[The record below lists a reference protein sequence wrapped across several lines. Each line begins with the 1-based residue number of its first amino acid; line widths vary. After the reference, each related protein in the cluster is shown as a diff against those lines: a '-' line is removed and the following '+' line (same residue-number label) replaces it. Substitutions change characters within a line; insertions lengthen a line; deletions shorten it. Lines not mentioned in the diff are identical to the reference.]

1 MGIKLFDE
9 VEVGSE
15 LERTAGTKRVL
26 ISFAVLKPGAGE
38 NLASDSSE
46 KVPLGIVDDASD
58 LFSSFT
64 AWRPKLFLRLAA

>member
-1 MGIKLFDE
+1 MKLFDE
-9 VEVGSE
+9 IEVASE

-26 ISFAVLKPGAGE
+26 TSSAVRKPGAGE
-38 NLASDSSE
+38 NLAGNSTE

-58 LFSSFT
+58 LFSPFS